1 VNSEQVGIKSE
12 IVPVNNGT
20 ILNNRLIFQRIYSIN
35 KLGLLFNY
43 VDIINERI
51 NKQMEYLINDY
62 F

>member
-1 VNSEQVGIKSE
+1 VNSGKVAVKSE
-12 IVPVNNGT
+12 LVLVNNGT
-20 ILNNRLIFQRIYSIN
+20 VLNNRLISQRIYSIN
-35 KLGLLFNY
+35 KLGLLFNH